1 MPENED
7 SSLQNKMFGD
17 WLRAQLKS
25 VGMTQIDLARKIG
38 KTAVHV
44 RRVISGT
51 SGTKRATVVAIA
63 YALDVPVSDAIRAA
77 YGASA
82 TARESAPWR
91 KHYDEMPPNE
101 RKEIDDYIEYRY
113 QRWLHNRAEV
123 VARTQKRN
131 AE

>member
-7 SSLQNKMFGD
+7 SSVQNKMFGD
-17 WLRAQLKS
+17 WLREQLKS

-44 RRVISGT
+44 RRVIGGT

-63 YALDVPVSDAIRAA
+63 YALDVPVSEAIRAA

-91 KHYDEMPPNE
+91 RHYDEMPPNE

-113 QRWLHNRAEV
+113 QRWLNARAELE
-123 VARTQKRN
+123 ARARRK
-131 AE
+131 A